1 MPATF
6 DNLEENPRIAE
17 IRKDRSVWM
26 GELWTM
32 LDAVDQEMSPE
43 SPFFASALVKLVVR
57 LSTAAALA
65 VVVVDELVP
74 YSAGP
79 ILGWHLLSFHHPYQQ
94 RPWESYMEEFLLL
107 TTSEAFLALFSSAP
121 TLVIL
126 VAFSPL
132 LASVCLLQPWPGA
145 SFS

>member
-6 DNLEENPRIAE
+6 DNLEENPRMAE
-17 IRKDRSVWM
+17 IQKDRSVWM
-26 GELWTM
+26 GVLWTM
-32 LDAVDQEMSPE
+32 MDVEGMSPE
-43 SPFFASALVKLVVR
+43 SPFSASAPVKLAVR
-57 LSTAAALA
+57 LSTAVALA
-65 VVVVDELVP
+65 VAVVDELVP
-74 YSAGP
+74 YSAEP

-94 RPWESYMEEFLLL
+94 RPWESYTEESLQLKTF
-107 TTSEAFLALFSSAP
+107 EAFLALSSSAL

-126 VAFSPL
+126 VAFSLL